1 MFSQFKTKEICIV
14 LLQLNAP
21 TQMLFFF
28 FFETSLSINQER
40 YYNILFII
48 IIADIINGYM
58 SFFIGVIALIVT

>member
-1 MFSQFKTKEICIV
+1 
-14 LLQLNAP
+14 
-21 TQMLFFF
+21 MLFFF

-58 SFFIGVIALIVT
+58 SFFIGVIALIVTW